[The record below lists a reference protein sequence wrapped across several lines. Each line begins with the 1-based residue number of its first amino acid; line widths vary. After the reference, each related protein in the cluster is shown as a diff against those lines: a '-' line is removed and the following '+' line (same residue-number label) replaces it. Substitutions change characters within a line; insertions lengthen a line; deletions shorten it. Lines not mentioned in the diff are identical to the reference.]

1 MQINCWIVWIYI
13 RCFLHNIWICSA
25 KRVNKGLFSK
35 PCCCCCCRSYL
46 FLVAGRTKKMPGLM
60 LYLHLPSLKV
70 NKTCFTAKTHLHQA
84 VYILCELWSKDIF
97 SEHYDWNRLNS
108 DWGSFDFNQA
118 KHAKDGSKK
127 RKNCST
133 AMKCHRNKIVGR
145 KHWKSLLK

>member
-1 MQINCWIVWIYI
+1 MQINWWIVWIYI

-97 SEHYDWNRLNS
+97 SEHYDWNHLLTEVVLILIRLNI
-108 DWGSFDFNQA
+108 Q
-118 KHAKDGSKK
+118 KMVSKK
-127 RKNCST
+127 LKNCCT
-133 AMKCHRNKIVGR
+133 AMKRHRNKTVGR
-145 KHWKSLLK
+145 KHWKTLLK